1 LTRFA
6 LALAALALLVAGCGA
21 EKEHTRTVTAPANG
35 TVRVVGTEYRFN
47 PGKIVVRGAGT
58 LRVTLVNDGSLAH
71 DFTLMKD
78 GREIGGTPPF
88 PPDQSKSVR
97 LRLASGDYEYI
108 CTVGDHAELGMK
120 GKLKVE

>member
-6 LALAALALLVAGCGA
+6 LALAALALLVAGCGP
-21 EKEHTRTVTAPANG
+21 EKERTRTVTAPANG
-35 TVRVVGTEYRFN
+35 EVRVVGTEYKFD
-47 PGKIVVRGAGT
+47 PATIVVRRAGN

-88 PPDQSKSVR
+88 PSDQSKSVR
-97 LRLASGDYEYI
+97 LRVAPGDYEYI

-120 GKLKVE
+120 GKLHVD

>member
-6 LALAALALLVAGCGA
+6 LALAALALLVAGCGG
-21 EKEHTRTVTAPANG
+21 ENEHTRTVTTPANG
-35 TVRVVGTEYRFN
+35 AVRVVGTEYKFD
-47 PGKIVVRGAGT
+47 PATIVVRGAGT
-58 LRVTLVNDGSLAH
+58 LRVTLVNEGSLAH

-97 LRLASGDYEYI
+97 LRVAPGEYEYI
-108 CTVGDHAELGMK
+108 CTVGDHEKLGMK